1 MTMRYIASLRHF
13 LATGRLGPLSAGM
26 TLAQVAQ
33 ALGAPQAFG
42 ALGVEDLLPLR
53 WCYASDGSHLE
64 IDFQP
69 ASPHRI
75 DRFRVE
81 PSLWGDFCLF
91 GPDLLMTTDG
101 ITAGST
107 PSVFLKSGALD
118 EGTPIVELSE
128 PLDVTIVGEHI
139 SLHFGG
145 AEDYAEALDPAAKDA
160 ILASFGRG
168 LDFREIDALLVLVDI
183 CSHAGTQRAG
193 RDNGETRASCSMK
206 DYLAMV
212 RTAEGPA

>member
-1 MTMRYIASLRHF
+1 MRHIASLRHF

-33 ALGAPQAFG
+33 ALGPPQAFG
-42 ALGVEDLLPLR
+42 EPGSDDLLPLR
-53 WCYASDGSHLE
+53 WCYQGDWSHLE
-64 IDFQP
+64 IDFRP

-81 PSLWGDFCLF
+81 PSLRGDFCLF

-101 ITAGST
+101 IKAGLT
-107 PSVFLKSGALD
+107 PSVFLRSGAFD
-118 EGTPIVELSE
+118 AAAPIVELSE
-128 PLDVTIVGEHI
+128 ALDVTIVCEHI
-139 SLHFGG
+139 SLRFGG
-145 AEDYAEALDPAAKDA
+145 AEDFAEALDPAARDA
-160 ILASFGRG
+160 IFADFGQG

-183 CSHAGTQRAG
+183 CSHAGRERGG
-193 RDNGETRASCSMK
+193 RDDGPTRATCSMT

-212 RTAEGPA
+212 RTAEGLA